1 MPKTF
6 LSMKKSLPGLWN
18 FRPARK
24 ASRSK
29 KNGSLRNPA
38 KNRKPPAPSVMC
50 ARVPNDTGARSM
62 TTSWLSPSWP
72 PLPGSRFVRTTVAN
86 CLP

>member
-1 MPKTF
+1 MPNTF

-38 KNRKPPAPSVMC
+38 KNRKSSSSPPVTSAACPK
-50 ARVPNDTGARSM
+50 DTGACSM
-62 TTSWLSPSWP
+62 ITS
-72 PLPGSRFVRTTVAN
+72 
-86 CLP
+86 